1 VNDIERANAGSRFS
15 HRQEGAAPQLS
26 ELTSAT
32 RPDGR
37 VIVGIDDSPGGLAAL
52 HWAVDWARTRSVR
65 LVAVRT
71 WALGLPR
78 HGGRRRHVTRVH
90 PHVVMYWNGVEQRE
104 ASADLVRRSFLAVA
118 GGMPDDV
125 EVSVRTPEGDPG
137 EVLTRIARAGSD
149 LLVLGQNQAHSLRQ
163 AMHGSVSVYC
173 CEHARCPVV
182 VVPEG

>member
-1 VNDIERANAGSRFS
+1 MNVERANAGSRFS
-15 HRQEGAAPQLS
+15 YRQELPALPLS
-26 ELTSAT
+26 EQTSAT

-37 VIVGIDDSPGGLAAL
+37 VIVGVDDSPGGLAAL
-52 HWAVDWARTRSVR
+52 HWAVDWARSRRVQ

-78 HGGRRRHVTRVH
+78 HGGRRRHVARVH
-90 PHVVMYWNGVEQRE
+90 PHIVMYWNGVEQRE
-104 ASADLVRRSFLAVA
+104 ASAELVRRSFLTVA

-137 EVLTRIARAGSD
+137 EVLTRIARADRD
-149 LLVLGQNQAHSLRQ
+149 LLVVGQDQARSLRH
-163 AMHGSVSVYC
+163 ALHGSVSLYC